1 MSVRENIDSLRS
13 EIPDSVNIVAVSKFH
28 GVEQI
33 MQAYDDGQRVFGE
46 SRVQELVGKYETLP
60 QDIEWHFIGSLQRNK
75 VKFIAPFISMIHS
88 LDSFRLMKEINKQAA
103 ANDRVIPCLLQV
115 HIAKEDTKSGFAVDE
130 LNKFLESGEWKECK
144 NVEIRGVM
152 GMATYT
158 DDESVVRSEFRE
170 LKSIFDKYKESF
182 FPDQPSFKEISMGM
196 SGDYKIAVEEGST
209 IIRVGTLIFGNR

>member
-1 MSVRENIDSLRS
+1 MSVRDNIDSLRS

-130 LNKFLESGEWKECK
+130 LDKFLESGEWKECK

>member
-46 SRVQELVGKYETLP
+46 SRVQELVGKHETLP

>member
-13 EIPDSVNIVAVSKFH
+13 EIPDSVKIVAVSKFH

-46 SRVQELVGKYETLP
+46 SRVQELVGKHETLP

>member
-1 MSVRENIDSLRS
+1 MSVRDNIDSLRS